1 MNLVESIFRGG
12 LGLRADAGGTPAP
25 WDDFWYEPAGG
36 QSSSS
41 GMRVSPE
48 SAKRLGTVIAC
59 VSARGR
65 AIAQLPC
72 KIFTD
77 LAGGGNKVVTN
88 HPLYDVL
95 YRQPNDIQTAFDF
108 KFMMNAHVD
117 LRGNA
122 YALKVPGPRGPVDQL
137 KPLHPDRV
145 QVEIL
150 RDSGRLIYVYNDPLT
165 NKTERYTQD
174 EIFHLRDWSD
184 NAAVGQSRVSMGLD
198 VLGVGLARQDY
209 IARFLKNDTQT
220 GSAIIGTNFKTQE
233 DVDLFKKT
241 YQASQTGANRGKAL
255 LLPAGL
261 DVKSLGV
268 TPVDAQLLEGHKAS
282 QVEICTLF
290 GILPHLVG
298 VDAGKSATYASVE
311 QFNIMHAQQ
320 CVHPMVIM
328 WEQAIQRDLIVSER
342 YYAKFSMA
350 SLLRGDNATRFAGY
364 AVAIQNSWMCP
375 DDVRALEDLNPIPN
389 GEGKVFWRSAN
400 LLPLAQL
407 EAPKAS
413 PPADGGNDDDA
424 PEDGA
429 GGDAGTGASSNGERN
444 WIASMIAST
453 KAFLGGLSR
462 LQAQFLGS
470 RPARSIA
477 VGVDA
482 GSHAVESA
490 AMRRQLE
497 LLATGSADRCVRKEV
512 FAVRKMIERKAGV
525 YEVTEFYREHARFTA
540 EVFHMEAAAALTVM
554 IACDARARELSELLA
569 IGDDALLADQDD
581 EFQSGARLW
590 VENLAATLPKKLV
603 ALAVEGVR

>member
-12 LGLRADAGGTPAP
+12 FGLRADVSGSPAP
-25 WDDFWYEPAGG
+25 WDDFWYQPAGG

-48 SAKRLGTVIAC
+48 TAKRLGTVIAC
-59 VSARGR
+59 VTARGR
-65 AIAQLPC
+65 ALATMPC

-77 LAGGGNKVVTN
+77 LAGGGSKVVTN

-95 YRQPNDIQTAFDF
+95 YSRPNDIQTAYDF

-122 YALKVPGPRGPVDQL
+122 YALKIPGPRGPVDQL

-145 QVEIL
+145 QVEVL

-165 NKTERYTQD
+165 NETKRYTQD

-184 NAAVGQSRVSMGLD
+184 NMAVGQSRISMGLD
-198 VLGVGLARQDY
+198 LVGVALAHQDY
-209 IARFLKNDTQT
+209 IARFLKNDTQS
-220 GSAIIGTNFKTQE
+220 GQIITGTNFKNDE
-233 DVDLFKKT
+233 DEKKFRENWQKST
-241 YQASQTGANRGKAL
+241 TGKNRGKVL
-255 LLPAGL
+255 VLPPGL

-268 TPVDAQLLEGHKAS
+268 KPVDAQLLEGHKAS

-290 GILPHLVG
+290 GVLPHLVG
-298 VDAGKSATYASVE
+298 VDAGKAATYASVE

-320 CVHPMVIM
+320 CVHPMIVM

-407 EAPKAS
+407 TAPSQTNGPGAVDDEE
-413 PPADGGNDDDA
+413 DGEEDA

-429 GGDAGTGASSNGERN
+429 GGDASA
-444 WIASMIAST
+444 
-453 KAFLGGLSR
+453 KA
-462 LQAQFLGS
+462 LQAGQ
-470 RPARSIA
+470 PM
-477 VGVDA
+477 D
-482 GSHAVESA
+482 A
-490 AMRRQLE
+490 AMRGRLE
-497 LLATGSADRCVRKEV
+497 LMATSSADRCVRKEV
-512 FAVRKMIERKAGV
+512 GAVRKMIERGAGI
-525 YEVTEFYREHARFTA
+525 YEVTEFYTEHARFIA
-540 EVFHMEAAAALTVM
+540 DVFHMEAGASLTVK
-554 IACDARARELSELLA
+554 IACDARAQQLSMH
-569 IGDDALLADQDD
+569 LADEED
-581 EFQSGARLW
+581 EFHAAAQVW
-590 VENLAATLPKKLV
+590 IEHVAATEPKKLV